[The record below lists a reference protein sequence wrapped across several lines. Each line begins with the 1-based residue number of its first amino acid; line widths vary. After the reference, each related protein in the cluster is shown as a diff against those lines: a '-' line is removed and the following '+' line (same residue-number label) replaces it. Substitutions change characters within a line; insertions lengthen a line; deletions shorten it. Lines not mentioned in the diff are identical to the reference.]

1 MEENARA
8 APKQRKKLP
17 MRLSP
22 GLDNTTSSSNRLA
35 LIMRRRPLLCFF
47 LLTFGL
53 TWAYELTV
61 YRSMI
66 TPGFSLGALLLGLG
80 FTLGPTVAAYFMTA
94 VTHGRIGVIALLRR
108 YVLWRVGYRWYAL
121 VLIGPAVLVLLAVL
135 PAPDALSALRP
146 PDLSFWRTYSLL
158 FPVFLVAFGPLFE
171 EPGWRGF
178 ALPRLQER
186 PGPLVGTLAL
196 GALWGLWHLPLF
208 FIKGTDQYAI
218 SIVGAGEIG
227 HLMTF
232 VVFLIWTVAL
242 GVVFTWVFNNARGS
256 LTLVILLHTSV
267 NMALGVVLPGLFP
280 SLPLTALAGL
290 VFVGWAIVWTLAA
303 LLVIAGTRGRLSYH
317 GYQRE
322 TRLPIP
328 GTE

>member
-1 MEENARA
+1 
-8 APKQRKKLP
+8 
-17 MRLSP
+17 MRLSA
-22 GLDNTTSSSNRLA
+22 GLDKTTSSANRLA

-53 TWAYELTV
+53 TWTYELTV

-66 TPGFSLGALLLGLG
+66 TPGFSLGNLLLGLG
-80 FTLGPTVAAYFMTA
+80 FTLGPTVAAFIMTV
-94 VTHGRIGVIALLRR
+94 VTRGRIGVIALLRR
-108 YVLWRVGYRWYAL
+108 YVLWRVGIRWYAL

-135 PAPDALSALRP
+135 PAPDALAALRP
-146 PDLSFWRTYSLL
+146 PNPSFWPMYALF

-186 PGPLVGTLAL
+186 SGPLVGTLAL

-208 FIKGTDQYAI
+208 LIAGTDQYAI

-242 GVVFTWVFNNARGS
+242 AVVFTWVFNNSRGS

-290 VFVGWAIVWTLAA
+290 VFVGWAIVWTLTA

-317 GYQRE
+317 GSQRE
-322 TRLPIP
+322 APLPML